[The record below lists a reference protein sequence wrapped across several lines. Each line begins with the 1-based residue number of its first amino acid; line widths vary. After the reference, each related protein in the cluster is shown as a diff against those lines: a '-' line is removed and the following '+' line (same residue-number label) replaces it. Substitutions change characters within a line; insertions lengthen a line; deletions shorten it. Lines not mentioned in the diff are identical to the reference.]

1 MKKQYFFKLTLALSL
16 LCLLTVLLFLFT
28 GHAGKAGPLCIAFF
42 ITLAIGCRGYAHLKG
57 FAYTITIFA
66 AVTTALY
73 YPSYFLQWN
82 GFKLA
87 TLITPLI
94 QLIMFGMGTSMGLKD
109 FAGVIKTP
117 KGVFIGVVSHFIIMP
132 LIGFTLA
139 RLSGLPPEIAAG
151 IILIGCSPNGMASN
165 VISYLA
171 KANLALSITI
181 TAVSTMLA
189 PFVTPFLMQWLAG
202 AFVKINALN
211 MMWDIFKMV
220 IIPIGAGI
228 LFNKLLSGKA
238 KWMDTVM
245 PLVSMFGIA
254 FIIVIITA
262 AGRDS
267 LLTIGPLLVL
277 FVLIH
282 NLSGYTLGYWT
293 GRLFKMDERDCRT
306 MAIEV
311 GMQNGG
317 LASGLA
323 KEMGKMATVGLAP
336 AIFGPLMNVTG
347 SILASWW
354 HRKPPKG
361 GSPGSRESEQM
372 ESQAL
377 VQQGRGSEA
386 IG

>member
-1 MKKQYFFKLTLALSL
+1 MNVIHLKKLSFYTITLALSL
-16 LCLLTVLLFLFT
+16 LCLLAVVLFLAT
-28 GHAGKAGPLCIAFF
+28 AHIEKAGPLCIAFF

-73 YPSYFLQWN
+73 YPFYFLQWN
-82 GFKLA
+82 GFKLS

-109 FAGVIKTP
+109 FAGVIRTP
-117 KGVFIGVVSHFIIMP
+117 KGVFIGVFSHFIIMP

-139 RLSGLPPEIAAG
+139 KLSGLPPEIAAG

-189 PFVTPFLMQWLAG
+189 PFVTPFLMKGLAG

-228 LFNKLLSGKA
+228 LVNKLLSGRA
-238 KWMDTVM
+238 KWLDKVM

-354 HRKPPKG
+354 HRKPP
-361 GSPGSRESEQM
+361 REEPPAPTADPIFS
-372 ESQAL
+372 
-377 VQQGRGSEA
+377 
-386 IG
+386 